1 MVQNIAPRAVS
12 RAPGELEKIAQRQ
25 LDGVEAVA
33 EEFARGHQEQHQELL
48 SSSSNTGNSGS
59 RATQKEAAR
68 QKTRG

>member
-33 EEFARGHQEQHQELL
+33 EEFARGHQEQHQEL
-48 SSSSNTGNSGS
+48 
-59 RATQKEAAR
+59 QQQHR
-68 QKTRG
+68 QQRQ